1 MAAGR
6 ASGRHNQTIGHYL
19 VRDVPRAEADQRV
32 DAVIEAMRGRRYDW
46 AGAVSVTGPHD
57 RLEGLVPIA
66 ALLAAAPETTIGALM
81 RPAAEPVSPALDRE
95 DAASLAIVRGAEALP
110 VVDRAGQFVGIVPAA
125 AMLGILREEH
135 LEDLHRMT
143 GMIRH
148 AGEAADALEAPPVS
162 RVRHRLPWLLL
173 GLAGS
178 AFATLV
184 MTRFEAALNAHVAIA
199 FFVPAIVYLADAIG
213 TQSEAIAV
221 RGLSLSTAGLARL
234 LRGEIVTGSLL
245 GAVMAGVAL
254 PTIWLVFGDLRLAF
268 AVSAALLT
276 AGAVATTMGL
286 LLPWLFE
293 HAGFDPAN
301 GSGPVGT
308 IIQDVASLLIYFGF
322 VSLLLG

>member
-1 MAAGR
+1 MPDGVAPGE
-6 ASGRHNQTIGHYL
+6 HNQAIGHYL
-19 VRDVPRAEADQRV
+19 VRNVPRAGAERNAGAVLAALRGQRF
-32 DAVIEAMRGRRYDW
+32 EW
-46 AGAVSVTGPHD
+46 AGAVCVTGPHE
-57 RLEGLVPIA
+57 RLEGLVPMT
-66 ALLAAAPETTIGALM
+66 ALLAAPPETPLGALM
-81 RPAAEPVSPALDRE
+81 RAGIEPVAPELDRE
-95 DAASLAIVRGAEALP
+95 DAASLAITRGLDALA
-110 VVDRAGQFVGIVPAA
+110 VVDRAGRFQGVVPAA

-148 AGEAADALEAPPVS
+148 AGEAASALEAPPVS
-162 RVRHRLPWLLL
+162 RVGHRLPWLLL

-178 AFATLV
+178 ALATLV
-184 MTRFEAALNAHVAIA
+184 MARFEATLSAHVAIA

-234 LRGEIVTGSLL
+234 LRGEIVTGTLL

-254 PTIWLVFGDLRLAF
+254 PAIWLAFGDLRLAL